1 MASATTVQILVVS
14 EVLLMRRKEFQSWC
28 LEHQS
33 WCLVSGKRILGPRK
47 RASQEGSHVSSH
59 DSMPV
64 HGSPVRVTPQDY
76 ANTGVGGRD
85 PPLKAGLDGQGDD
98 SDINDN
104 FDGNGFANYL
114 APYALA
120 VPFPLLLEPFFKF
133 VWMDY

>member
-1 MASATTVQILVVS
+1 
-14 EVLLMRRKEFQSWC
+14 
-28 LEHQS
+28 
-33 WCLVSGKRILGPRK
+33 
-47 RASQEGSHVSSH
+47 
-59 DSMPV
+59 
-64 HGSPVRVTPQDY
+64 
-76 ANTGVGGRD
+76 
-85 PPLKAGLDGQGDD
+85 LDGQGDD